1 MSDQQVATVAR
12 NLALA
17 LKTFGH
23 ERSPVDRKNVAI
35 LQTELCRVV
44 REEEAQAQVE
54 DQHELQL

>member
-23 ERSPVDRKNVAI
+23 ERSPGDRKK
-35 LQTELCRVV
+35 
-44 REEEAQAQVE
+44 
-54 DQHELQL
+54 